1 MSGATIEEDDLTSIP
16 LHEFSELKHEVFAL
30 FYETSDLLL
39 KCEDATYAE
48 FGLSQQQFL
57 VLKAIES
64 SDKPSVKI
72 IDVVRKLKRNSNIIP
87 MIIDRMERDGLV
99 ERVRNFQDRRSVR
112 LSVTEK
118 GSEKLYQASKVG
130 WSLILQLTSC
140 FSEEEMKTFTRLIKK
155 LREKTSEELNLEK
168 AIEAIGKP
176 NIETVKRLLHE

>member
-1 MSGATIEEDDLTSIP
+1 MTGPP
-16 LHEFSELKHEVFAL
+16 LSEFSELKHEVFAL

-39 KCEDATYAE
+39 KCEDAAYAE

-72 IDVVRKLKRNSNIIP
+72 IDVARKLKRNSNSIT

-99 ERVRNFQDRRSVR
+99 ERVRDLQDRRSVH
-112 LSVTEK
+112 LSLTEK
-118 GSEKLYQASKVG
+118 GKKKLYQASKVG
-130 WSLILQLTSC
+130 WSLILRLTSC
-140 FSEEEMKTFTRLIKK
+140 FSEEEMKTFTRLIEKM
-155 LREKTSEELNLEK
+155 REKTLKELNPEK

-176 NIETVKRLLHE
+176 NIEMAKRLLHD